1 VSVKA
6 DGVSSLARNALVIM
20 ATMKRNQEGPAD
32 STAAIDGGTASSR
45 LGTVLK
51 SRPEVVFAYQYG
63 STVGQNHNAL
73 SDLDVAAYL
82 DPETLRR
89 LRGPL
94 AELHMWTDLHGVIAQ
109 ALPGVDV
116 DLVLLHKAPPL
127 LSERILRHGRLLL
140 SRNEALRIR
149 WTVETKS
156 RYCDLAPLRQIL
168 NRALEGRV
176 RAGHFG
182 RRQSRTSG

>member
-1 VSVKA
+1 
-6 DGVSSLARNALVIM
+6 
-20 ATMKRNQEGPAD
+20 MKRNQEEPAD
-32 STAAIDGGTASSR
+32 STAATDSGAVSSR
-45 LGTVLK
+45 LGAVLR

-89 LRGPL
+89 LDGPL
-94 AELHMWTDLHGVIAQ
+94 AELHMWTDLQGDMEEAF
-109 ALPGVDV
+109 PGIDV
-116 DLVLLHKAPPL
+116 DLVLLHRAPPL

-140 SRNEALRIR
+140 SRDEALRLR

-156 RYCDLAPLRQIL
+156 RYCDLAPLRRTL
-168 NRALEGRV
+168 NRALEDRI
-176 RAGHFG
+176 RA
-182 RRQSRTSG
+182 